1 MSTLAE
7 VYLEKEKALIE
18 QLYEKIENNI
28 KEMKKIPYLDSE
40 GNPKE
45 EALEYFVITPESIT
59 FNKRQGTKRK
69 DKITTKELRDA
80 LKNSLRIGAD
90 ITKAKINKTYGKSTF
105 AGTPLYLFLNIVYD
119 EIERK
124 SIVGEEITHQTFG
137 NCLIEGMELENDF
150 MLLKTPDD
158 TKKVS
163 MNYITLNA
171 EDEAKIKHKIEGE

>member
-7 VYLEKEKALIE
+7 VYLEKEKVLID
-18 QLYEKIENNI
+18 QLYNKIENNI

-45 EALEYFVITPESIT
+45 EALEYFVFTPEAIT

-105 AGTPLYLFLNIVYD
+105 AGTPLYLFLNIVFD
-119 EIERK
+119 EIKKR
-124 SIVGEEITHQTFG
+124 SIVGEEIEHQTFG
-137 NCLIEGMELENDF
+137 NCMIESMELENDF
-150 MLLKTPDD
+150 MMLKTYDD

-163 MNYITLNA
+163 MNYITLNPA
-171 EDEAKIKHKIEGE
+171 DEAKIMNKIGG